1 MIKITEPRPKISLE
15 DEQSSDDSE
24 TDTTIKDSLTNKL
37 IQNLS
42 KRISICLEPGL
53 ENIPKTP
60 PCVGVPQ
67 FVEKRDVT
75 YEIVRKMSEE
85 LDVIVDSNSPQMVN
99 NDNNN
104 DYSDIGI
111 FISCKNILKK
121 ILLTVSCFHFP
132 QRY

>member
-60 PCVGVPQ
+60 PCVRVPQ

-104 DYSDIGI
+104 GYPDIGI
-111 FISCKNILKK
+111 FISCKNIKK
-121 ILLTVSCFHFP
+121 I
-132 QRY
+132 Y